1 MDGLQKVLNSIFFIE
16 KKAQEM
22 VEDAQRECESIFED
36 ANKERETIKQNIVKR
51 QNARLEKIKAYE
63 EDHASAKRDKITAQ
77 SRRELEKINAIYEKN
92 KDFWIESIF
101 EKVTGR

>member
-1 MDGLQKVLNSIFFIE
+1 M
-16 KKAQEM
+16 
-22 VEDAQRECESIFED
+22 EDAQRECESIFED

>member
-1 MDGLQKVLNSIFFIE
+1 MQKVLNSIFSIE
-16 KKAQEM
+16 KTAQEM
-22 VEDAQRECESIFED
+22 VEDAQKECKSIFEE
-36 ANKERETIKQNIVKR
+36 AQKERETIKQDIVKR

-63 EDHASAKRDKITAQ
+63 EDHAGAKRDKITEK

-101 EKVTGR
+101 ENVIGR